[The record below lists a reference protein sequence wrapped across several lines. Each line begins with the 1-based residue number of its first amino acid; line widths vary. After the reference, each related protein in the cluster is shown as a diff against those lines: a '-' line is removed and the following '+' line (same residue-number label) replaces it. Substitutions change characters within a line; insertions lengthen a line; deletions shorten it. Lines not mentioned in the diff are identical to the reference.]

1 MFKRAIAVF
10 SAAVITAMIFSCGSD
25 DPTGPVS
32 TVPDI
37 GTQPQSVTAAAGEP
51 VSFFVG
57 ATGYPALS
65 YQWLKDGSDIP
76 GAVDWQY
83 VIPSVSPLDSGVY
96 TVVVTNAKGS
106 VTSTPAS
113 LTVLSVPSITTQP
126 AWQNV
131 NEGES
136 VTTTIEAA
144 ANPPITG
151 YGWWHRLSDS
161 VSVLGGTTTTGSFTI
176 NPITLGDAGEWF
188 VVVENERGLTVSN
201 IFVLIVNQTYY
212 APTITGQPQY
222 ATVNDGD
229 PVSFTVTATG
239 TPLPTYQWYNG
250 AGLIP
255 GATDS
260 TYTIASVTA
269 SDAGIYYVEVTNL
282 RGSVQSLWA
291 YLTVNK
297 TTFAPTITVQPQGNT
312 VTDGESV
319 SFSVT
324 ATGNPLPTYQ
334 WYNGAGLIPGAT
346 DSTYTIASVT
356 PADAQIYYVVVA
368 NSEGSVQSLWAYLT
382 VNPRAPTIT
391 TQPLSQPVDEK
402 GTVTLSVI
410 ADGTAPLN
418 YQWRLDGAPIPGANS
433 ADYTID
439 TVKLDDAGDYT
450 VVVTNAAGS
459 VTSAPATLTVNQ
471 VCPALLSPADGATG
485 VSTTP
490 TLTWEAYP
498 GAVTYEIE
506 VGTTP
511 DVSTGYVVY
520 DPAVTDTTYTIGGPL
535 DPGTLYYWH
544 VVANDGTGNSEWSWI
559 RSFMT
564 SP

>member
-291 YLTVNK
+291 YLTVN
-297 TTFAPTITVQPQGNT
+297 
-312 VTDGESV
+312 
-319 SFSVT
+319 
-324 ATGNPLPTYQ
+324 
-334 WYNGAGLIPGAT
+334 
-346 DSTYTIASVT
+346 
-356 PADAQIYYVVVA
+356 
-368 NSEGSVQSLWAYLT
+368 
-382 VNPRAPTIT
+382 PRAPTIT